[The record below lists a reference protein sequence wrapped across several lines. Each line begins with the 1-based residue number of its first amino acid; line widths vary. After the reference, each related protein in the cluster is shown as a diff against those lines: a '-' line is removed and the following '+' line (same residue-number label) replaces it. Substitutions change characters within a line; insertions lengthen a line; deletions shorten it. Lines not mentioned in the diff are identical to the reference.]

1 MKILHAVL
9 SEGFYGSERYC
20 VELASAQAR
29 AGHQVEVLIE
39 DPGSDCAR
47 MFRDETAAAT
57 TAIAAQRGAGRLGLT
72 IMPAWLPA
80 WLHRPFARRALGRFR
95 PDIVHS
101 HLNPAGRRV
110 GGVAQKL
117 GIPHVATL
125 HIDYEPR
132 EHAGCDGLIAVAS
145 WQRGRIGSEFRGD
158 AAVIWNWLPAAM
170 HAALARTTPAERA
183 ELRETWGVD
192 HATMVIGSIGR
203 LMPVKGMDLLVR
215 AFRLAFPHGDE
226 PVALVILG
234 DGPQRGEL
242 ARYAAGDDRIMLL
255 RPQSEIAAL
264 YRAFDVF
271 VSAARF
277 EPFGLA
283 ILEAMAAGLPLVLTR
298 TDGPREFVTD
308 ERVSWVEPEDEAGLA
323 GALQAALERGA
334 QKIPYDLGRFAPQ
347 RALMEIEAF
356 YRRVLSR
363 RARVNG

>member
-1 MKILHAVL
+1 
-9 SEGFYGSERYC
+9 
-20 VELASAQAR
+20 
-29 AGHQVEVLIE
+29 
-39 DPGSDCAR
+39 
-47 MFRDETAAAT
+47 
-57 TAIAAQRGAGRLGLT
+57 
-72 IMPAWLPA
+72 
-80 WLHRPFARRALGRFR
+80 
-95 PDIVHS
+95 
-101 HLNPAGRRV
+101 
-110 GGVAQKL
+110 
-117 GIPHVATL
+117 
-125 HIDYEPR
+125 
-132 EHAGCDGLIAVAS
+132 
-145 WQRGRIGSEFRGD
+145 
-158 AAVIWNWLPAAM
+158 
-170 HAALARTTPAERA
+170 
-183 ELRETWGVD
+183 
-192 HATMVIGSIGR
+192 MVIGSIGR

-308 ERVSWVEPEDEAGLA
+308 ERVSWVEPDDEAGLA

>member
-1 MKILHAVL
+1 MRRECSGSHDPMSPSQASRSRHGGRTRGAMKILHAVL

-110 GGVAQKL
+110 GGVAQEL
-117 GIPHVATL
+117 GVPHVATL

-132 EHAGCDGLIAVAS
+132 GHAGCEGLIAVAS

-170 HAALARTTPAERA
+170 HAALARTTPAGRA
-183 ELRETWGVD
+183 EPRATWGVD
-192 HATMVIGSIGR
+192 HATMVIGSIGP
-203 LMPVKGMDLLVR
+203 LMPGKGMDLLVR

-234 DGPQRGEL
+234 EGPQRGEL

-255 RPQSEIAAL
+255 RAQSE
-264 YRAFDVF
+264 V
-271 VSAARF
+271 
-277 EPFGLA
+277 
-283 ILEAMAAGLPLVLTR
+283 AGGSCASPAV
-298 TDGPREFVTD
+298 V
-308 ERVSWVEPEDEAGLA
+308 
-323 GALQAALERGA
+323 
-334 QKIPYDLGRFAPQ
+334 
-347 RALMEIEAF
+347 
-356 YRRVLSR
+356 
-363 RARVNG
+363 

>member
-1 MKILHAVL
+1 MKILHAVV

-20 VELASAQAR
+20 IELSSLQAR
-29 AGHQVEVLIE
+29 AGHQVEVLIA

-47 MFRDETAAAT
+47 MFQAETAAAT
-57 TAIAAQRGAGRLGLT
+57 AAIAVQGGRGRIGLS
-72 IMPAWLPA
+72 IIPAWMPA
-80 WLHRPFARRALGRFR
+80 WLHRPFARRTLGRFK

-101 HLNPAGRRV
+101 HLNSAGRRV
-110 GGVAQKL
+110 GKLAQKL

-132 EHAGCDGLIAVAS
+132 EHADCDGLIAVAS
-145 WQRGRIGSEFRGD
+145 WQRARIGPEFRGE
-158 AAVIWNWLPAAM
+158 AAVIWNWLPATM
-170 HAALARTTPAERA
+170 RAALARTTPAERA
-183 ELRETWGVD
+183 ELRESW
-192 HATMVIGSIGR
+192 HAEHAMVVGSIGR

-215 AFRLAFPHGDE
+215 AFRLAFPRGDE

-242 ARYAAGDDRIMLL
+242 ARYAAGDDRIVLL
-255 RPQSEIAAL
+255 RPQPDIAAL
-264 YRAFDVF
+264 YRAFDVY

-308 ERVSWVEPEDEAGLA
+308 QRVSWVDHGDEAGLA
-323 GALQAALERGA
+323 GALRAALERGR
-334 QKIPYDLGRFAPQ
+334 QEISYDLARFAPQ

-356 YRRVLSR
+356 YRRVLAR
-363 RARVNG
+363 RGRVSD